1 MELAP
6 LVPASG
12 QAELFPDPAAQ
23 RLGRLTACKDEVR
36 ARFGFLALTSGTAL
50 ELAGRLPRDRDNFL
64 LRTPC
69 LTR

>member
-1 MELAP
+1 MLDHLLDRAVSWLRVAGLVTRGLAVQ
-6 LVPASG
+6 LCYG
-12 QAELFPDPAAQ
+12 DYQRAQ
-23 RLGRLTACKDEVR
+23 GRT
-36 ARFGFLALTSGTAL
+36 ALTSGTAL